1 METSEKYTHWTQSA
15 RECYKRGG
23 VCSGC
28 IYESFF
34 AGKPYKCRMKDAVLS
49 LVKNVGAPP
58 KVEPPGYYED
68 DEEIFGGLIQGDCS

>member
-1 METSEKYTHWTQSA
+1 MEKYEKYEHWTPSA

-23 VCSGC
+23 VCGGC

-34 AGKPYKCRMKDAVLS
+34 AGKPYKCKMKDAVLS

-58 KVEPPGYYED
+58 KIENPGYIED
-68 DEEIFGGLIQGDCS
+68 DDLIE